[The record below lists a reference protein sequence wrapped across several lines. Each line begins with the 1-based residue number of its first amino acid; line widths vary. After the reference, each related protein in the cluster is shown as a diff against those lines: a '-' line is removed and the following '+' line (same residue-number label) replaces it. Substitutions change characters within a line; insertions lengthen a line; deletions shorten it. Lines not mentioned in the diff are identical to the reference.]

1 MLNPLGLSGELSA
14 GDEWDAD
21 KQKAARMSLSTSLP
35 LLAYPDPVFCKELK
49 NL

>member
-14 GDEWDAD
+14 GDERDAD
-21 KQKAARMSLSTSLP
+21 KQKAARMSLLDF
-35 LLAYPDPVFCKELK
+35 LAALAYPDPVFCKELK